1 MKFVDSKT
9 GKAIGS
15 TGLGFSV
22 IEAAIADIAAA
33 QNLRMELRDS
43 GAGQDSAK
51 YRKNYRNWFLKL
63 GVLEFTDPKAMI
75 EIAQQGLECLG
86 ASVVNESGQTP
97 RSQVDAGW
105 FLAGSLVKT
114 VAVAGSATRSS
125 ISSDGL
131 LPEWVS
137 AGYAEPGLLEARD
150 FIKRNSNLTLDGQL
164 LFALGAG
171 AEFAPTQNWLDWGG
185 SLAAVARP
193 RQQLWQRLIATARAS
208 AGILLVPVLT
218 EKLAGR
224 EAGELSDSELAAVAG
239 LDLIA
244 DTKAIASW
252 LADLSAG
259 AQRTVLGSYAYAPG
273 AEHIRVNVVQ
283 DALAGKLVR
292 ARPTE
297 TIALAWLATPTD
309 STVVSASQC
318 EQNLDGWGRR
328 SLPVKLR
335 DAIFGLFG
343 QLRPPVARV
352 FETVAGQKLASIEAS
367 VEMQGPSYLLAKR
380 SQRWRAYL
388 AKSQGVLV
396 SYQICPPARTASVLS
411 HRILLASYAG
421 AKRFGIKAFGVQEAN
436 LAAATMLVRD
446 LLDANSPASPQTK
459 ADGAVSLHAENAI
472 HGGLWRLA
480 YEPQSVWSAATLLG
494 LPALLGSAGKSPRR

>member
-1 MKFVDSKT
+1 MKFIDPKT
-9 GKAIGS
+9 GAQIGS
-15 TGLGFSV
+15 TALGFNV
-22 IEAAIADIAAA
+22 LEAAITNVPAADKLQAEMHA
-33 QNLRMELRDS
+33 S
-43 GAGQDSAK
+43 GAKSDSAK
-51 YRKNYRNWFLKL
+51 YRSNYRDWFLKL
-63 GVLEFTDPKAMI
+63 GEIEFANPKAMTKVA
-75 EIAQQGLECLG
+75 EQGLASLG

-97 RSQVDAGW
+97 RSQVEAGW
-105 FLAGSLVKT
+105 VLAGSMVKT
-114 VAVAGSATRSS
+114 VAVSGSASRLL
-125 ISSDGL
+125 ISSAGL

-137 AGYAEPGLLEARD
+137 AGYAEAGLLEARD
-150 FIKRNSNLTLDGQL
+150 FIDQNPNVTLDGQL

-185 SLAAVARP
+185 SIAAVARP
-193 RQQLWQRLIATARAS
+193 RAELWQRLIAMARAS
-208 AGILLVPVLT
+208 GGTLLVPVLA
-218 EKLAGR
+218 EKLLGR
-224 EAGELSDSELAAVAG
+224 ESSDLSDAELAELAG

-244 DTKAIASW
+244 DTSAIASW
-252 LADLSAG
+252 LAQLSAG
-259 AQRTVLGSYAYAPG
+259 ASRTVLGGYAYAPG
-273 AEHIRVNVVQ
+273 AAHIRVQVVQ
-283 DALAGKLVR
+283 DALASKLVS

-297 TIALAWLATPTD
+297 AIALAWLATPTD
-309 STVVSASQC
+309 STVVSASQY
-318 EQNLDGWGRR
+318 EQNVQKSANR
-328 SLPVKLR
+328 SWPVKLR
-335 DAIFGLFG
+335 DALFGLFG

-446 LLDANSPASPQTK
+446 LFDAESPARKKSQS
-459 ADGAVSLHAENAI
+459 AVSLHVENAI

-480 YEPQSVWSAATLLG
+480 YEPQSVWRAATLLG
-494 LPALLGSAGKSPRR
+494 LPALLGSAGKGRGR